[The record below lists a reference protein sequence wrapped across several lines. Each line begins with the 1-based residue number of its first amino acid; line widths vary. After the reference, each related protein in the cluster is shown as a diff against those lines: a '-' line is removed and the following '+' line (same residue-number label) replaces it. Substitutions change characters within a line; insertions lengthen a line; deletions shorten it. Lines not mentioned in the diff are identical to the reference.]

1 MKQIYELHFAPL
13 QGCTDYIFRNAFDKY
28 FGNINAYYT
37 PFIRIEKGDFRRKDM
52 RDIDRKLNTVSGLV
66 PQILPGS
73 SDELKQM
80 SAMLLDKGYSRADV
94 NMGCPFPLVA
104 GKKKGSGMLPYPG
117 LVKEVLHT
125 IVEFPEVSFSVKM
138 RLGWS
143 DPTECLKL
151 VDILNDLPL
160 RHIMLHPRTGK
171 QQYKGETDR
180 VIFSEFLNKIKHPVI
195 YNGDLKSVE
204 DMNSVLKEYPNLK
217 GLALGRGLIAN
228 PFLVQDFMGIE
239 EENKNA
245 LLFNFHQEIFSQYES
260 ILQGETQLLMRMKSI
275 WEYFLP
281 FTDHKLLK
289 QIKKANK
296 ISRYKETINQIFH

>member
-1 MKQIYELHFAPL
+1 MEPIYEFHFAPL

-52 RDIDRKLNTVSGLV
+52 RDIDKGLNTVSELI

-73 SDELKQM
+73 SDEFRKM
-80 SAMLLDKGYSRADV
+80 SDMLLDKGYTRADV

-104 GKKKGSGMLPYPG
+104 GKKKGSGMLPYPS
-117 LVKEVLHT
+117 LVKELLHT
-125 IVEFPEVSFSVKM
+125 AVEYPEISFSVKM
-138 RLGWS
+138 RLGWEN
-143 DPTECLKL
+143 PTECLNL
-151 VDILNDLPL
+151 VEILNELPL
-160 RHIMLHPRTGK
+160 NHIMLHPRTGK

-180 VIFSEFLNKIKHPVI
+180 ETFSEFLKRIKHPVI

-204 DMNSVLKEYPNLK
+204 DMNSVLKEFPAQK
-217 GLALGRGLIAN
+217 GLAFGRGLLAN
-228 PFLVQDFMGIE
+228 PFLIHDFMGIE
-239 EENKNA
+239 VENKSA
-245 LLFNFHQEIFSQYES
+245 LLSDFHQEIFSQYES

-281 FTDHKLLK
+281 STDHKLLK

-296 ISRYKETINQIFH
+296 ISRYKEAVNLIFH